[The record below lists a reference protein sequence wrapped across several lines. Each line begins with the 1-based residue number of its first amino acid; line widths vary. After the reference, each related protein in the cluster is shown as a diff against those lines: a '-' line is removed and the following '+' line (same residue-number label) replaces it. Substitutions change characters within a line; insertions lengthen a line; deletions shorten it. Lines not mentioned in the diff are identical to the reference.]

1 MFAELL
7 KRAAPTAFAERY
19 KMGHDFKFHLFEARR
34 GRGKSYTLTVWA
46 LECLRKGIPV
56 TLNYEL
62 DLYFCALQLKRM
74 GDKRELNDVYTWLE
88 HNVRFAQGWDDVFTS
103 YDRLVILD
111 ECNRTFRAGAG
122 REDAP
127 SLAYEW
133 LQQSRK
139 FRQTII
145 FAAQGFDWL
154 PPRVRQLADTLWRSK
169 RVDTRA
175 SIVAGKRVPKEF
187 WIYGGDP
194 WEQGL
199 NKTAQRSSDWVMF
212 TPFDMRVARCYL
224 SYKPVG
230 GLSDVPSFGSM
241 WDYYSNLQAQGVIPY
256 WSYSGAIDDQPLGTL
271 ERSDVFV

>member
-1 MFAELL
+1 MIAGLL

-19 KMGHDFKFHLFEARR
+19 KMGHDSRFHLFEARR

-46 LECLRKGIPV
+46 LECLRKGVPV

-62 DLYFCALQLKRM
+62 DLYFCSLQLKRM
-74 GDKRELNDVYTWLE
+74 GDPRALTEIYDWLELNVQ
-88 HNVRFAQGWDDVFTS
+88 FARGWDDVFTA

-111 ECNRTFRAGAG
+111 ECNRTFRASAG
-122 REDAP
+122 KDDAP
-127 SLAYEW
+127 AVAYEW

-139 FRQTII
+139 FRQTVI

-175 SIVAGKRVPKEF
+175 SVVAGARVPERF

-199 NKTAQRSSDWVMF
+199 NKSVQRSADLVMT
-212 TPFDMRVARCYL
+212 TPFDMRVARCYR
-224 SYKPVG
+224 SFAPVG
-230 GLSDVPSFGSM
+230 GLVDIPTFSQMSL
-241 WDYYSNLQAQGVIPY
+241 YYEQLEARGVIPL
-256 WSYSGAIDDQPLGTL
+256 SVKEFSIDDQPLGFTS
-271 ERSDVFV
+271 RQDVFV